1 MTGDGEFHHVP
12 VMPAE
17 VVAQLAL
24 PEDRPARLIDCTVGG
39 GGHSAALL
47 EHSPK
52 LEVLGIDRDPDAL
65 DAAVR
70 RLAFAKHRVTLAH
83 GSFSDFPRIAAG
95 IGWDRVD
102 AILFDLGVSSPQID
116 RPERGFSWR
125 TSAALDMR
133 MDPSQPLTAARLLNQ
148 SGEEELERIF
158 RDYGEIVGARQLAR
172 AVVARR
178 AEHPFGT
185 TAELVALCDEVLRKP
200 RPGAPPPPTLV
211 FQALRIAV
219 NDELGEIER
228 ALEAVPAHLVDGG
241 RVAVISFHSLEDR
254 IVKNFFRRESAGC
267 LCPPGLPV
275 CRCGHRPSLRIVIRK
290 PLVAGAAEVRE
301 NRRAA
306 CAKLRVAERLPVET
320 KQSIHQVKPFDIRRN
335 AP

>member
-1 MTGDGEFHHVP
+1 MTADTEFHHLP
-12 VMPAE
+12 VLPAE
-17 VVAQLAL
+17 VVEQLAL
-24 PEDRPARLIDCTVGG
+24 PADRPARLIDCTVGG

-47 EHSPK
+47 EHCPK
-52 LEVLGIDRDPDAL
+52 LELLGIDRDPEAL
-65 DAAVR
+65 AAAAR
-70 RLAFAKHRVTLAH
+70 RLAFAKNRVTLCH
-83 GSFSDFPRIAAG
+83 GRFSEFSRIADE
-95 IGWDRVD
+95 IGWKRVD

-125 TSAALDMR
+125 NSAVLDMR
-133 MDPSQPLTAARLLNQ
+133 MDPGEPLTAARLLNQ
-148 SGEEELERIF
+148 SDEVELERIF
-158 RDYGEIVGARQLAR
+158 REYGEISGARQLAR

-178 AEHPFGT
+178 VEQPFGS

-200 RPGAPPPPTLV
+200 RPGAPPLPTLV

-228 ALEAVPAHLVDGG
+228 ALEAVPARLVPGG

-254 IVKNFFRRESAGC
+254 IVKNFFRRESSGC

-275 CRCGHRPSLRIVIRK
+275 CRCGHHPSLRTVTRK
-290 PLVAGAAEVRE
+290 PLVAGPVELRE

-306 CAKLRVAERLPVET
+306 CAKLRVAERLPAEP
-320 KQSIHQVKPFDIRRN
+320 KQ
-335 AP
+335 